1 MSAKSDQRFM
11 TFRNALD
18 AEIGVAQLGVA
29 EKGEWL
35 KERRDYRGRRVEVVG
50 IEFVLA
56 DTECELICN

>member
-1 MSAKSDQRFM
+1 MSAKNDQRFM

-35 KERRDYRGRRVEVVG
+35 KKKKRLQREKSRSCGNR
-50 IEFVLA
+50 
-56 DTECELICN
+56 ICIS

>member
-1 MSAKSDQRFM
+1 M

-35 KERRDYRGRRVEVVG
+35 KKKKE
-50 IEFVLA
+50 I
-56 DTECELICN
+56 TEGEELKLWESNLY

>member
-1 MSAKSDQRFM
+1 M

-35 KERRDYRGRRVEVVG
+35 KKEKRDYRGKRVEVVG